1 MSAHA
6 DMSHKCDK
14 KSSRTFQRNFS
25 EEKFLSEGPQSDCN
39 RREGP
44 SLSVSLRDTEIHSSC
59 AQLTHKEF
67 RALRSATKGSAFGI
81 RKPFEKGL
89 IENFVPWC
97 ASKGMFKVVSAKAVT
112 AHSPA
117 PAGSV
122 AVKLHSDGRN
132 ATSPYLCYV
141 GDNLPYSCYVDI
153 EFRCVPEPSPRGEGV
168 ADRRRMRCA
177 RAEGAGECAKA
188 TCADITPSAP
198 FHHAAQIFTSAKVV
212 IAAPPTA

>member
-1 MSAHA
+1 MV
-6 DMSHKCDK
+6 
-14 KSSRTFQRNFS
+14 T
-25 EEKFLSEGPQSDCN
+25 P
-39 RREGP
+39 
-44 SLSVSLRDTEIHSSC
+44 T
-59 AQLTHKEF
+59 
-67 RALRSATKGSAFGI
+67 
-81 RKPFEKGL
+81 
-89 IENFVPWC
+89 
-97 ASKGMFKVVSAKAVT
+97 ASI
-112 AHSPA
+112 
-117 PAGSV
+117 

-198 FHHAAQIFTSAKVV
+198 FHHAAQIFTSPKVV
-212 IAAPPTA
+212 TTARPLRGRTSSTAGAVPLPHLTEGHSESRGRLQVSLFCKYGHLCCPRRFGKNLTYPCCVDVRSRSAPKAKAWVKPSRRLADSKGRAFGRAPQSAKIPFASAERRSG